1 MSIRHALSVLLLTA
15 LAAGAPR
22 AARADA
28 TVGGWGH
35 ALSYN
40 PKFLLHNP
48 DGRSF
53 EITYHAFYG
62 VVPGWNKT
70 AVELKLTDPEGKVLL
85 EEAVKLEEGQ
95 ATIAVPEGP
104 AGVYQLDGRHSCWIE
119 TTLERAVLWTGDPQA
134 HAVEGRR
141 AVFQASVPRRWWF
154 YVPRGVTQFTAKA
167 QRADRYMSQREDWGF
182 FIISPRGQRTN
193 ALWGQ
198 PPKEGP
204 YRQDQTVTVEV
215 EPGAGGRFWA
225 LGVQLGD
232 SHNYSNINI
241 ALDGVPPY
249 IARSP
254 EAWFNG
260 QTGELPD
267 VKVYDEEPFIQAAR
281 KPGMEQMWPN
291 LHHFSP
297 VPSLGDPDSVEVLGD
312 ARFALWNPEDRKL
325 GFRIGTY
332 LPRTLRGEPNTA
344 DVTITGPDGRTLL
357 DKAMPL
363 EHIHDKDKG
372 PTDTLDTGKGVSFV
386 DVEGAE
392 RFFAFTYPATPLV
405 LVGKK
410 TDDGARRFNFSAGIA
425 RNWYFFVPEGTKQFA
440 FHARAHHNTD
450 VMHLQ
455 VNAPDR
461 TVALVYG
468 NEGGQTVK
476 VPDGLDGKIWHLRP
490 NVGSATQMITTRQQG
505 GRYPDLQLTIDL
517 RGVPGYL
524 APSWEQWFNPEDPK
538 LPLER

>member
-1 MSIRHALSVLLLTA
+1 MPIRHALSAVI
-15 LAAGAPR
+15 LASFAAAAPQIARAGA
-22 AARADA
+22 A
-28 TVGGWGH
+28 VGGWGH
-35 ALSYN
+35 ALSYH

-48 DGRSF
+48 DGRAF

-62 VVPGWNKT
+62 VVPSWNKT
-70 AVELKLTDPEGKVLL
+70 AVELKLTGPGGKVIL
-85 EEAVKLEEGQ
+85 EEAVKLEAGQ
-95 ATIAVPEGP
+95 ATLEVPEGP
-104 AGVYQLDGRHSCWIE
+104 AGVYQLDARHNCWIE
-119 TTLERAVLWTGDPQA
+119 TTLDRAVLWTGDSEA

-154 YVPRGVTQFTAKA
+154 YVPRGVRRFTAKA

-260 QTGELPD
+260 QTGALPD

-281 KPGMEQMWPN
+281 KPGMEKKWPN

-312 ARFALWNPEDRKL
+312 ARLAMWNPEGRKL

-332 LPRTLRGEPNTA
+332 LPRTFRGEPETA
-344 DVTITGPDGRTLL
+344 GVTITGPGGRTLL

-363 EHIHDKDKG
+363 EHIHGKGKG
-372 PTDTLDTGKGVSFV
+372 PTDVLETGKGVSFV
-386 DVEGAE
+386 EVTGAE

-405 LVGKK
+405 LAGEK
-410 TDDGARRFNFSAGIA
+410 TGAGARRFKLSAGVA
-425 RNWYFFVPEGTKQFA
+425 RNWYFFVPEGTEQFS
-440 FHARAHHNTD
+440 FHARAHHPTD
-450 VMHLQ
+450 VMHLE

-476 VPDGLDGKIWHLRP
+476 VPDGLDGRIWHLRP
-490 NVGSATQMITTRQQG
+490 NVGSATRMITRRREG
-505 GRYPDLQLTIDL
+505 GRYPDLQFTLEL
-517 RGVPGYL
+517 EGVPGYL
-524 APSWEQWFNPEDPK
+524 APSWEQWFHPEDPK
-538 LPLER
+538 HPLER